1 MRTLIFLFFLSG
13 SIHSVALEN
22 HFIYIQSESGKPF
35 YLSQGRKVINSS
47 STGWLIL
54 PELADGS
61 YQYTL
66 GFPRN
71 EFPDYIFQFKVS
83 RQDQGY
89 LLRNLGEKGWAL
101 VNLQSNEIL
110 GGVSAAS
117 ADKNS
122 HGDVALSNDPFSS
135 MLAAVVD
142 DPTIR
147 EKPYTAPEE
156 KKTVVVAPAPAESSA
171 VVKAENKPV
180 VKTNVPANGK
190 AQSKTVQHPPAQS
203 SSPAVAAGTVATKKV
218 VSSPAADSLTVKD
231 SGSKAATPVVQV
243 PKETKPDSSAM
254 AVVNESTK
262 QPTAAVSKPAIVAA
276 DAILKTYQNEGT
288 SGIDLVYIDGKD
300 GNNDTIRIFISKE
313 AVEAKPAVVSPV
325 VNEKPPTRN
334 TGDPRFLDMAV
345 YPKSVPGDAQAVQNQ
360 QTTKDSSASV
370 AKMDSAKIEL
380 PEMVATNPNC
390 KAVATDEDLVK
401 LRKKVITKRDED
413 EMVMIALKEFKT
425 KCYSTE
431 KIRNLSYIFLTEK
444 GKYSLLDAAYPYV
457 YDPGNF
463 RQLNELFTDTYYIN
477 RFQALFR

>member
-1 MRTLIFLFFLSG
+1 MRTLIFLFCLSG

-89 LLRNLGEKGWAL
+89 LLRNMGEKGWAL
-101 VNLQSNEIL
+101 VNLQSNEVL

-122 HGDVALSNDPFSS
+122 HADVALSSDPFSS

-156 KKTVVVAPAPAESSA
+156 KKAVVVAPAPAESTT

-180 VKTNVPANGK
+180 PKTNAPANGK
-190 AQSKTVQHPPAQS
+190 TQSKTAQHPPVQS
-203 SSPAVAAGTVATKKV
+203 SVTAVTAGTIATKRAF
-218 VSSPAADSLTVKD
+218 SSPHSDSLTVKD
-231 SGSKAATPVVQV
+231 SGSKAATPVVLV

-254 AVVNESTK
+254 AVVNDSTK
-262 QPTAAVSKPAIVAA
+262 QAPVAVSKPAVIAA
-276 DAILKTYQNEGT
+276 EGIFKTYQNEGT
-288 SGIDLVYIDGKD
+288 SGIDLVYVDDKD
-300 GNNDTIRIFISKE
+300 GSNDTIRIFISKE
-313 AVEAKPAVVSPV
+313 AVEAKPAVVSPA
-325 VNEKPPTRN
+325 VNEKPSTRD

-345 YPKSVPGDAQAVQNQ
+345 FPKSAPANAQAVQNQ
-360 QTTKDSSASV
+360 PATKDTLAGV
-370 AKMDSAKIEL
+370 AKMDSVKTEL
-380 PEMVATNPNC
+380 PEVVATNPNC
-390 KAVATDEDLVK
+390 KAVATDDDLLK
-401 LRKKVITKRDED
+401 LRKKIITRHDED

-431 KIRNLSYIFLTEK
+431 KIRSLSYIFLTEK

-463 RQLNELFTDTYYIN
+463 RQLNGLFTDTYYIN
-477 RFQALFR
+477 RFQALIR